1 MKRLIFILIA
11 FTCGLSASIAADVG
25 TRSTDMLQPE
35 FVISQITPMPVINAV
50 VFEMATTIQPTAG
63 VYLFS
68 ANADVKLVTF
78 KPDTWRNPDYGP
90 SLLYSN
96 VIRITNGTTDYNYS
110 YTPYLLQNYRYGN
123 GYTHNIRSTT
133 RHVIF
138 S

>member
-35 FVISQITPMPVINAV
+35 FVISQITPMPVMNAV
-50 VFEMATTIQPTAG
+50 VFEMAVTFQPTAG
-63 VYLFS
+63 VYLFT
-68 ANADVKLVTF
+68 AKADVKLVTV
-78 KPDTWRNPDYGP
+78 KPDAYLHLDPGIHAQV
-90 SLLYSN
+90 S
-96 VIRITNGTTDYNYS
+96 VINQFRTSYYNYS
-110 YTPYLLQNYRYGN
+110 YTSYLRQNYKYDN
-123 GYTHNIRSTT
+123 SCTHNIRSTT